1 METVVNIV
9 SWVRDQA
16 QSLWRFFYSFPADGI
31 KDIVCVATSGNLMLP
46 VAPVILKQF
55 LDKIKTQEKDIVK
68 QNFGKS
74 EIASLSD
81 EDLSRI
87 GIAAT
92 NIQHAKKKCDE
103 YKLDWPALD
112 ALFALFGIVLL
123 CSGLYKFFGFLC
135 VLLFVPPVFAICVPV
150 LKYWFLKHHLDS
162 AIQKAKK
169 KVSKKTVA
177 KSRKEKID
185 NYVANLRRASMPS
198 AKPGCRGINEN
209 SNGIPTTD
217 VQ

>member
-1 METVVNIV
+1 MGV
-9 SWVRDQA
+9 SIASWAMNQVLD
-16 QSLWRFFYSFPADGI
+16 LWRFFCDFQKENI

-87 GIAAT
+87 GTAAT
-92 NIQHAKKKCDE
+92 NIQNAKKKCDE

-112 ALFALFGIVLL
+112 ALFALLGIGLL
-123 CSGLYKFFGFLC
+123 CSGFYKFFGFLC
-135 VLLFVPPVFAICVPV
+135 VLLFVPPVFAICIPV
-150 LKYWFLKHHLDS
+150 LKYWFLKHSLDA
-162 AIQKAKK
+162 AIQNAKT

-185 NYVANLRRASMPS
+185 KYVANLRRASMQS
-198 AKPGCRGINEN
+198 EKLGCWEVVEN
-209 SNGIPTTD
+209 SKSVPTTEG
-217 VQ
+217 Q